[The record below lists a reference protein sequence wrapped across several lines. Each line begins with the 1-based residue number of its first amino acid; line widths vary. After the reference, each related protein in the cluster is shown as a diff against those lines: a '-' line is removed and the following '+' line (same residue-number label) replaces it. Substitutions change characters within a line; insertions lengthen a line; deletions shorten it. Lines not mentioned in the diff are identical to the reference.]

1 MTTGDLVPEPVLVT
15 GASGFIG
22 SAVVRALVNDGRE
35 VRALV
40 EPGRDDANLA
50 GLDAERIEGDIR
62 DPAVLDRAVAGVS
75 TVFHLAA
82 IYRFWA
88 ADPSLFY
95 DVNIGGTQNVMRAMD
110 GAVAAGSCTPA
121 RSARSAPRTTAN
133 WLRSERS

>member
-1 MTTGDLVPEPVLVT
+1 MTDGGRGSDPVLVT

-22 SAVVRALVNDGRE
+22 SAVVRTLVAERRE

-50 GLDAERIEGDIR
+50 GLDVQRIEGDIR
-62 DPAVLDRAVAGVS
+62 DPGVLDRAVAGVS

-88 ADPSLFY
+88 ADPELFY
-95 DVNIGGTQNVMRAMD
+95 DVNTGGTLNVIRAME
-110 GAVAAGSCTPA
+110 AAGSRRLEIGRA
-121 RSARSAPRTTAN
+121 HV
-133 WLRSERS
+133 